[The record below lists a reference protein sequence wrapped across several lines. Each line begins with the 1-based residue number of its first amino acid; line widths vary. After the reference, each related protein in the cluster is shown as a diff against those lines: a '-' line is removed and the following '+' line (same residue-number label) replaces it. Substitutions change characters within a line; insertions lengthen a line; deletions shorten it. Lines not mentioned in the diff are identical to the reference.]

1 MSQNVLQYDQVE
13 PFVRI
18 CVDTNALEPRRA
30 RVRSDPPLFD
40 AADSDMV
47 RALDRGR
54 ARANDSNRLVLA
66 RPRARVVVGVVG
78 VARRRTSEDDPAG
91 RLGVFAIARAREA
104 TADRARARRGRE
116 ARCARVV
123 DGYL

>member
-1 MSQNVLQYDQVE
+1 LSEYVWTRTRSSLVARAFDRTRLYSTQPTATWCARSTVDAHARTT
-13 PFVRI
+13 RI
-18 CVDTNALEPRRA
+18 
-30 RVRSDPPLFD
+30 
-40 AADSDMV
+40 DSSSLV
-47 RALDRGR
+47 PRAL
-54 ARANDSNRLVLA
+54 
-66 RPRARVVVGVVG
+66 VVGVVG

-116 ARCARVV
+116 ARGARVV